1 MEETRV
7 CPSQGGAG
15 GRGDGAGGREG
26 ALSEPPLTGRP
37 NSSSEKNLYQGS
49 FSRSISSGFNTYI
62 WRRRGREKR
71 RDMKEGGRKRD
82 EERREGRNK
91 AQRGERESEERERD
105 REREVRLRGSSR
117 VAVVHKKTFKQI

>member
-1 MEETRV
+1 
-7 CPSQGGAG
+7 
-15 GRGDGAGGREG
+15 
-26 ALSEPPLTGRP
+26 
-37 NSSSEKNLYQGS
+37 
-49 FSRSISSGFNTYI
+49 
-62 WRRRGREKR
+62 
-71 RDMKEGGRKRD
+71 MKEGGRKRD